1 MLPNGVYGKA
11 KQQEIF
17 ATSASGENT
26 DAYTLT
32 LFAEELCGDGR
43 RLEAVSI
50 YQEAALLYK
59 ALEGDKGWNGITNC
73 IAGLCAVCDCAA
85 TKQAGNEDLLRSVVN
100 AMRRIIREIRSFG
113 SFSNEAKF
121 LKEAEFLVE
130 IARAKLYLSHPG
142 DAISSLEDVLLF
154 VKEKFPRDF
163 KKQEMYGTVLYWLGA
178 TNKLISNYKQSTGY
192 LQQAFEAF
200 ATAVDFE
207 NQELQW
213 KANFNKCVEMLGGSE
228 FTNSS
233 SDILFLLRDDS
244 KLILFYYFAYVF
256 VSDARSIHAT
266 LARTGAGKHRTA
278 EIVTGLCGIKAKL
291 VQS

>member
-1 MLPNGVYGKA
+1 MLPNGVYGKT

-32 LFAEELCGDGR
+32 LFADELCGDGR

-73 IAGLCAVCDCAA
+73 VAGLCAVCDCAA
-85 TKQAGNEDLLRSVVN
+85 TKQAGNEDLLRSVIN
-100 AMRRIIREIRSFG
+100 AMRTIVCEIRSFG

-121 LKEAEFLVE
+121 LKEAEVLVE
-130 IARAKLYLSHPG
+130 IARAKLYLSQTS
-142 DAISSLEDVLLF
+142 DAISTLEDVLLF
-154 VKEKFPRDF
+154 VEEKFSRDF
-163 KKQEMYGTVLYWLGA
+163 KKQEIYGTVLYWLGA
-178 TNKLISNYKQSTGY
+178 TNKLVSNYEQSTGY

-207 NQELQW
+207 NQEPQW
-213 KANFNKCVEMLGGSE
+213 KSKFHQCVEMLDESE

-233 SDILFLLRDDS
+233 RDILSLLRDHS
-244 KLILFYYFAYVF
+244 KLLLEYI
-256 VSDARSIHAT
+256 
-266 LARTGAGKHRTA
+266 
-278 EIVTGLCGIKAKL
+278 
-291 VQS
+291 